1 MKHLILISFLILG
14 AFVFGQSK
22 NEVIQQRIEFIA
34 QDLEAEEV
42 SLEDIFDVLNIYY
55 DNPLN
60 LNAATQEELQSL
72 LLLNDFQI
80 NALLTWREEKGPFN
94 TIFEIQEVEYWDL
107 LTLEN
112 ILPFVRVSK
121 VEEKKSG
128 NLKTYLQEGKV
139 EAYFRFIR
147 NIEDKAGYADVTDE
161 EREQSSKYYWGDPN
175 KLYSRIRYTHKNDL
189 SIGVTM
195 EKDPGEQLFGKK
207 SPYGF
212 DFYSAHAYYAGS
224 KWLRKAVVGDYQIQV
239 GQGLALWTGYG
250 FSKTADATSARKNAR
265 GLRPYTST
273 DEVRFMRGAGVEL
286 GIKDFSL
293 TTWASYKGVDGS
305 VEMLDTLDSEEARM
319 ASSINMTGYHRTTS
333 ELERKNS
340 LMELIYG
347 ANFKYEIRGF
357 QIGITAVQQAYDA
370 HYQRSDQLMNKYQ
383 FAGKELLNLS
393 ADYSYIFRNVSLY
406 GEVAQ
411 SRSSNAVAVIQ
422 GVTVAM
428 GRRASITALYRNY
441 PKDYHTFYAQ
451 GFGDGSNTNNESGL
465 YLGGAFKLNKA
476 WSLNSYVDFFK
487 SPWLKFRVDSPS
499 EGHEVFSQLKYRP
512 SPRFETYLR
521 VREKDKMINASG
533 EYEGNIRPIE
543 RYKQRKYQLG
553 LTADLG
559 SGWKWRS
566 RIDYVTDQRPSSG
579 KQDGFALTQDLLYRH
594 KTFPVEVSMRYAI
607 YNTDSYETRVYAY
620 EYNLENVFSI
630 PAYFNKGSRAYL
642 MLRYTF
648 LNDRCDLW
656 VRYAAF
662 IYNQED
668 VLSSGP
674 EEITGNVKSEVGV
687 QLRVRF

>member
-1 MKHLILISFLILG
+1 MKQLLLISFLILG
-14 AFVFGQSK
+14 SIVFGQSK

-34 QDLEAEEV
+34 QDLESEDV
-42 SLEDIFDVLNIYY
+42 SLEDIFDVLNLYY

-60 LNAATQEELQSL
+60 LNEATKEELQEL
-72 LLLNDFQI
+72 LLVNDFQI
-80 NALLTWREEKGPFN
+80 NSLLSWREKNGPFK

-112 ILPFVRVSK
+112 IFPFVRVSK
-121 VEEKKSG
+121 VEENERGDFQK
-128 NLKTYLQEGKV
+128 YLREGKV
-139 EAYFRFIR
+139 EAYFRYQR
-147 NIEDKAGYADVTDE
+147 NIEDKSGYADVTDE
-161 EREQSSKYYWGDPN
+161 EREESSKYYWGDPN

-212 DFYSAHAYYAGS
+212 DFYSAHAYYSGN
-224 KWLRKAVVGDYQIQV
+224 KFLRKVVVGDYQVQI

-250 FSKTADATSARKNAR
+250 FSKTADATSAKKNAR
-265 GLRPYTST
+265 GLKPYTST

-286 GIKDFSL
+286 GIKNISL

-305 VEMLDTLDSEEARM
+305 VEMLDTIDSEEARM

-347 ANFKYEIRGF
+347 ANVKYETRSF
-357 QIGITAVQQAYDA
+357 QIGISAVQHAYDA
-370 HYQRSDQLMNKYQ
+370 FYQRSDQLMNKYQ

-411 SRSSNAVAVIQ
+411 SRGSNAVAVIQ
-422 GVTVAM
+422 GLTVAM

-451 GFGDGSNTNNESGL
+451 GFGDGSNTNNESGI
-465 YLGGAFKLNKA
+465 YLGGTFKLSKE

-499 EGHEVFSQLKYRP
+499 EGHEILGQLKYRP

-521 VREKDKMINASG
+521 VREKEKMINASG
-533 EYEGNIRPIE
+533 DYKGNIRPIE
-543 RYKQRKYQLG
+543 NYKQRKYQLG
-553 LTADLG
+553 LTTDLG
-559 SGWKWRS
+559 EGWIWRS
-566 RIDYVTDQRPSSG
+566 RIDYVTDQRESSG
-579 KQDGFALTQDLLYRH
+579 KQGGFAISQDLLYRS
-594 KTFPVEVSMRYAI
+594 KKFPVEVSMRYAI
-607 YNTDSYETRVYAY
+607 FNTDSYETRVYAY

-662 IYNQED
+662 IYNQEES
-668 VLSSGP
+668 LSSGP
-674 EEITGNVKSEVGV
+674 EEIKGNMKSEVGV